1 MLAPRTTVAMLHVGR
16 CGSTVVAEMLGRHP
30 AISWDGE
37 VFEDKVRSKIGFEEV
52 PPREFLINR
61 IGDTPEI
68 YGFEIKYLPSHHPRI
83 LGLDLAG
90 LLDLTDSVGVN
101 HYVTLHRH
109 NYLRRVVSGVIG
121 RERRR
126 WHRTSDET
134 MPDTSVRV
142 DLNAVPFG
150 PRQPLLAVFEE
161 MKQGEA
167 DLKSAL
173 SDRAALHL
181 TYEDDVAV
189 DPVKAYASVCD
200 FIGINPE
207 EVRPGLD
214 RTGADRLESMVSN
227 YHEIAALL
235 SGTEYEWMLD

>member
-1 MLAPRTTVAMLHVGR
+1 MLHVGR
-16 CGSTVVAEMLGRHP
+16 CGSTVVAEMLGRHLS
-30 AISWDGE
+30 ISWDGE
-37 VFEDKVRSKIGFEEV
+37 VFEEKVRSKIGFDDV
-52 PPREFLINR
+52 PPEEFLLNR
-61 IGDTPEI
+61 IADAPQI
-68 YGFEIKYLPSHHPRI
+68 YGFEIKYLPSHHQRI
-83 LGLDLAG
+83 LRLDLGG
-90 LLDLTDSVGVN
+90 LLALTDSVGVS

-126 WHRTSDET
+126 WHRTSDES
-134 MPDTSVRV
+134 MLDTKVRV
-142 DLNAVPFG
+142 DPSAVPFG

-161 MKQGEA
+161 MKRGET

-200 FIGINPE
+200 FIGITPE
-207 EVRPGLD
+207 DVRPGLD
-214 RTGADRLESMVSN
+214 RTGVDRLEAMVSN
-227 YHEIAALL
+227 YSEIAALL

>member
-1 MLAPRTTVAMLHVGR
+1 MLHVGR

-30 AISWDGE
+30 SISWDGE
-37 VFEDKVRSKIGFEEV
+37 VFEEKVRSNIGFEDV
-52 PPREFLINR
+52 PPRDFLLSR
-61 IGDTPEI
+61 IADAPEV

-83 LGLDLAG
+83 LGLDLGG
-90 LLDLTDSVGVN
+90 LLDLTDSVGVT

-126 WHRTSDET
+126 WHRTSGET
-134 MPDTSVRV
+134 MPDTRVRV
-142 DLNAVPFG
+142 DWNAVPFG

-161 MKQGEA
+161 MKQGEE

-200 FIGINPE
+200 FIGVTPE
-207 EVRPGLD
+207 EVRPSLD
-214 RTGADRLESMVSN
+214 RTGTDRLESMVSN
-227 YHEIAALL
+227 YDEIAALL
-235 SGTEYEWMLD
+235 YGTEYAWMLD